1 VAGAGW
7 VVRYFPLAFFLVYLN
22 FTVALFAFGPWRYPV
37 QEGLLLYGFLLVA
50 HVALAAGYLS
60 ARWKLPL
67 ANFSSKTISF
77 LLKVCLVVT
86 LVLLIPTSL
95 LDTGSPVPNVISGV
109 SEPGA
114 AYVRSLEF
122 RDTRAFI
129 FVSYVR
135 IFCGPL
141 LFLLFPLLVVY
152 WDDASTRLRTL
163 GSFAL
168 GFTAG
173 IYIAMGVNKGLAD
186 LLGLFPVLALTAY
199 FSRKLVLS
207 KARWIA
213 VAAGWLLAVVLFI
226 WFFGATQSTR
236 AGSAS
241 EYGSLPAASSKPTS
255 SGTASTVP
263 PTPPT
268 ATAPST
274 PTEPPGAA
282 VGPTATYPN
291 GVKAISVDYQHP
303 LVRNLPNF
311 LRTAVVG
318 ATSYLTQGY
327 YALYLSLNKPFVPMF
342 GVGNSMFLTQQA
354 ARITGNQEIA
364 RMSYPS
370 RIEQDGWDALG
381 RWSSIYPWIASDVS
395 FPGTVVVVFLIGRLL
410 ATAWFDALSARNP
423 FAFGMV
429 TQFAIMLFYFP
440 ANNQTSQ
447 FGEGFTAFWAILI
460 VWLLTRN
467 GAMPIHAWRTE
478 PPRQA
483 VESAL
488 HGSRT

>member
-1 VAGAGW
+1 VARAGL
-7 VVRYFPLAFFLVYLN
+7 VRYFPLAFFLVYLN
-22 FTVALFAFGPWRYPV
+22 VTVALFAFGPWRYPV
-37 QEGLLLYGFLLVA
+37 VDGRVLYGFLIAA
-50 HVALAAGYLS
+50 HLALAAGYLS
-60 ARWKLPL
+60 SRWKVPV
-67 ANFSSKTISF
+67 ASFSPKAISF
-77 LLKVCLVVT
+77 LLKLCLVVT

-95 LDTGSPVPNVISGV
+95 LDTGSPLPNVISGV
-109 SEPGA
+109 SDPGT
-114 AYVRSLEF
+114 AYARSLEF

-152 WDDASTRLRTL
+152 WNDANNRLRIL

-168 GFTAG
+168 AFTAAV
-173 IYIAMGVNKGLAD
+173 YIAMGVNKGLAD

-207 KARWIA
+207 KARWAA
-213 VAAGWLLAVVLFI
+213 VAAGWLIAVVLFV
-226 WFFGATQSTR
+226 WFFGATQTTR

-241 EYGSLPAASSKPTS
+241 EYGSLPAASAKPTP
-255 SGTASTVP
+255 GTASTAQ
-263 PTPPT
+263 PTPT
-268 ATAPST
+268 G
-274 PTEPPGAA
+274 PPNAA
-282 VGPTATYPN
+282 LAPTATYPT
-291 GVKAISVDYQHP
+291 GVKAIAVDYQHP
-303 LVRNLPNF
+303 LVRNLPSF

-318 ATSYLTQGY
+318 GTSYLTQGY

-354 ARITGNQEIA
+354 VRITGNQDIA
-364 RMSYPS
+364 GMSYPS

-395 FPGTVVVVFLIGRLL
+395 FPGTLVIVFLIGRLF

-429 TQFAIMLFYFP
+429 AQFVIMLFYFP

-447 FGEGFTAFWAILI
+447 FGEGFTAFWTILI
-460 VWLLTRN
+460 VWLVTRN
-467 GAMPIHAWRTE
+467 GAMRIDALRSE
-478 PPRQA
+478 PQLQL
-483 VESAL
+483 VESAP